1 MIVVQCTIRNYI
13 TISTAFYISSGDSFA
28 LPTGYH
34 SSDMVTFRT
43 ANFLGEIFGLKK
55 HDPPDE
61 VLQMWLTLHSYQ
73 NVAAIPKATIK
84 RILLTP
90 KATPALA
97 PWEDPVGVL
106 MLLVGAEVPL
116 ADDADCVAADVDE
129 LELDLLADVLLEV
142 DVPEVEVTVLL
153 SVEVEVEEDEEVEEA
168 EVEEDEVELDVMVAE
183 VDDEALAD
191 PTEFE
196 PSTVIGSL

>member
-1 MIVVQCTIRNYI
+1 MC
-13 TISTAFYISSGDSFA
+13 
-28 LPTGYH
+28 
-34 SSDMVTFRT
+34 
-43 ANFLGEIFGLKK
+43 
-55 HDPPDE
+55 
-61 VLQMWLTLHSYQ
+61 LTLRSYQ

-84 RILLTP
+84 RILLTL
-90 KATPALA
+90 KVTPALA

-116 ADDADCVAADVDE
+116 ADDADFVAADVDE
-129 LELDLLADVLLEV
+129 LEPDLLADVLLAV
-142 DVPEVEVTVLL
+142 DVPEVEVTVLV
-153 SVEVEVEEDEEVEEA
+153 SVEVEVEEYE

-191 PTEFE
+191 PTELE